1 MCSSADFVS
10 YGFTPHM
17 KKARF
22 KSKSY
27 FPLSWLFR
35 KKLLEASLDFMKNIP
50 KSY

>member
-10 YGFTPHM
+10 YGFTPHL

-27 FPLSWLFR
+27 FLSWLFR
-35 KKLLEASLDFMKNIP
+35 KKLLEASLDFMKKIP